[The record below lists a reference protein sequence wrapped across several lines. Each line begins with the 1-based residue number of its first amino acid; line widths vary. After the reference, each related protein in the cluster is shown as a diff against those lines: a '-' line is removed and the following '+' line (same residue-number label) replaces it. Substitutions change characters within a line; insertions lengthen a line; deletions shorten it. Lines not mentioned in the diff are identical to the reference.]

1 MTTSLASRIRKA
13 RKDAELTQEAVA
25 KHFGI
30 KRVSVTQWELGA
42 TRPATERIEE
52 LAKLLNVSAD
62 WLLGG
67 NSGSLQSSRNES
79 LTPEIPISGGVRVT
93 GYVEAGR
100 YFDIDDDPTIPGELF
115 APTLGGYD
123 LKDQRAYMVAGNSIN
138 RVAKPGDILVCV
150 DHVAVGANVHP
161 GDLVIVERSRY
172 GGQMIERTA
181 KRLRRGTKGEWELW
195 PDSNDPAF
203 QSPTVLTEAAEHEE
217 IRIAAKVLWIV
228 SKP

>member
-1 MTTSLASRIRKA
+1 MTTSLAHRIRKA
-13 RKDAELTQEAVA
+13 RKDAKLTQAEVA
-25 KHFGI
+25 KHFRI
-30 KRVSVTQWELGA
+30 NRVSVTQWELGD
-42 TRPATERIEE
+42 TMPATERIEE

-67 NSGSLQSSRNES
+67 NGSSPPSPRNES

-100 YFDIDDDPTIPGELF
+100 YFDIEDDPTIPGEIY
-115 APTLGGYD
+115 APTLGGFD
-123 LKDQRAYMVAGNSIN
+123 VADQRAYMVAGNSIN
-138 RVAKPGDILVCV
+138 RVAKPGDILVCI
-150 DHVAVGANVHP
+150 DHIAIGADVRP
-161 GDLVIVERSRY
+161 GDLVIVERSRF

-181 KRLRRGTKGEWELW
+181 KRLRRGSKGEWELW
-195 PDSNDPAF
+195 PDSDDPSY
-203 QSPTVLTEAAEHEE
+203 QSPTILTEAAEHEE